1 MRVRAEFADEHSE
14 WVNVTFCPVDD
25 TIIGPP
31 EMQIEPLADSLH
43 MRFSAPKIENEPE
56 TWTMKNI
63 YDSWAYRV
71 QYWKN
76 GTSEKFQV
84 TSPYDSEVL
93 RDLEAR
99 TTYCIQVQGFLLGQ
113 NRNGEWSEPI
123 CERTTSDETTP
134 PWMVAILLVTS
145 VFVVFLVLLGC
156 FGLLWFI
163 YKKAKYTFCSGTSLP
178 QHLKEFLGHPHH
190 RASLLFS
197 LPLSDEAEVLDKLS
211 VINEETEGSRQSPG
225 DGCALGT
232 PCTPERQ
239 ELGSRNKAP
248 SPAHG
253 DPLLL
258 TSASEV

>member
-1 MRVRAEFADEHSE
+1 WESPAFPKGNLTFTAQYESYWYFQDHCKNTASTQCDFSVLSKYGDHTVRVRAEFADEHSE

-25 TIIGPP
+25 SKPFIFRFVLCGHLPLLLSTRVIASKNSWPGIYQNLPVSCGGTLPVGIAEVVIIVEEDRTGPQLHEYVP
-31 EMQIEPLADSLH
+31 EA
-43 MRFSAPKIENEPE
+43 E
-56 TWTMKNI
+56 TASGAK
-63 YDSWAYRV
+63 
-71 QYWKN
+71 
-76 GTSEKFQV
+76 
-84 TSPYDSEVL
+84 
-93 RDLEAR
+93 
-99 TTYCIQVQGFLLGQ
+99 
-113 NRNGEWSEPI
+113 
-123 CERTTSDETTP
+123 
-134 PWMVAILLVTS
+134 
-145 VFVVFLVLLGC
+145 VFLEKVPAVL
-156 FGLLWFI
+156 
-163 YKKAKYTFCSGTSLP
+163 
-178 QHLKEFLGHPHH
+178 QFLGHPHH